1 MSSCLELFVMFR
13 TLCSGLQVFGKPCH
27 VYDSLQW
34 LACFWKTL
42 SCLGLFE
49 VACMFLEH
57 LVMFRTLCSGF
68 QFLENL
74 VTFRTLCRGLQVM
87 FRTLC
92 RIWVCHICSEAWFLG
107 MFMFRYDT
115 MMVML
120 MSMFMSMS
128 MSMS

>member
-1 MSSCLELFVMFR
+1 MVTCSWGLHVFGKLMSSCLELFVMFR
-13 TLCSGLQVFGKPCH
+13 TLCSGLHVFGKPSH
-27 VYDSLQW
+27 VWDSLKW
-34 LACFWKTL
+34 LACFWNTL
-42 SCLGLFE
+42 SCLGLFA

-57 LVMFRTLCSGF
+57 LVMFRTLCSG
-68 QFLENL
+68 
-74 VTFRTLCRGLQVM
+74 LQIM

-115 MMVML
+115 MMVMFMSML

-128 MSMS
+128 MS